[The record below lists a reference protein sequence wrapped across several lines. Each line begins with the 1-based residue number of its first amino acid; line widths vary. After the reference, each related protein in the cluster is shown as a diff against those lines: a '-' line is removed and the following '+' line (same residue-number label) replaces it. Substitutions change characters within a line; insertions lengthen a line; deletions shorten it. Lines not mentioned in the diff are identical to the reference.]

1 MTIVSCLIVFED
13 KLVNMKSLFLTLA
26 LALTVQAAPPEKF
39 WGALH
44 QIETGGALGAIKGDY
59 VNGQPRAL
67 GPYQIHRAY
76 FKDSKI
82 KGNYTQCADLAFSRK
97 VVSAYLEIKAP
108 KAWAAGDCNVLF
120 RTHNGG
126 PAAMRATGTTKKN
139 LDRYSA
145 RALGLM
151 K

>member
-1 MTIVSCLIVFED
+1 MKFILI
-13 KLVNMKSLFLTLA
+13 LL

-39 WGALH
+39 WSALH

-59 VNGQPRAL
+59 VNSQPRAL

-82 KGNYTQCADLAFSRK
+82 KGEYSQCADLAFSRK
-97 VVSAYLEIKAP
+97 VVSAYLQRYAP

-126 PAAMRATGTTKKN
+126 PSATKAVGQKKKN

-145 RALGLM
+145 KALGLM

>member
-1 MTIVSCLIVFED
+1 
-13 KLVNMKSLFLTLA
+13 MKFILFLL

-39 WGALH
+39 WSALH

-59 VNGQPRAL
+59 VNSQPRAL

-82 KGNYTQCADLAFSRK
+82 KGEYSQCADLAFSRK
-97 VVSAYLEIKAP
+97 VVTAYLQRYAP
-108 KAWAAGDCNVLF
+108 KAWAAGESGCEVLF

-126 PAAMRATGTTKKN
+126 PAATKAVGQKKKN

-145 RALGLM
+145 KALGLM

>member
-1 MTIVSCLIVFED
+1 
-13 KLVNMKSLFLTLA
+13 MKSIFLSLA
-26 LALTVQAAPPEKF
+26 IAVTAHAKPPEKF

-44 QIETGGALGAIKGDY
+44 QIETGGALGPTIGD
-59 VNGQPRAL
+59 NGAAL
-67 GPYQIHRAY
+67 GPYQIHRLY
-76 FKDSKI
+76 WIDSAVP
-82 KGNYTQCADLAFSRK
+82 GRFEDCQDLSYSRK
-97 VVSAYLEIKAP
+97 VVTAYLKLYAP

-139 LDRYSA
+139 LDRYSKK
-145 RALGLM
+145 ALGLM

>member
-1 MTIVSCLIVFED
+1 
-13 KLVNMKSLFLTLA
+13 MKSLFLSLA
-26 LALTVQAAPPEKF
+26 IAVTAHAAPPEKF

-44 QIETGGALGAIKGDY
+44 QIETGGALGATIGD
-59 VNGQPRAL
+59 NGAAL

-82 KGNYTQCADLAFSRK
+82 KGDYLQCSDLTFSRK
-97 VVSAYLEIKAP
+97 VVSAYLAIKAP

-126 PAAMRATGTTKKN
+126 PAAMKATGQKKKN

-145 RALGLM
+145 KALGLM

>member
-1 MTIVSCLIVFED
+1 
-13 KLVNMKSLFLTLA
+13 MKSLFLTLA

-44 QIETGGALGAIKGDY
+44 QIETGSALGAIIGD
-59 VNGQPRAL
+59 NGAAL

-82 KGNYTQCADLAFSRK
+82 KGDYTQCADLAFSRK
-97 VVSAYLEIKAP
+97 VVTAYLQRYAP
-108 KAWAAGDCNVLF
+108 KPWAAGESGCEVLF

-126 PAAMRATGTTKKN
+126 PAAIRATGTKKKN

-145 RALGLM
+145 KALGLM
-151 K
+151 Q

>member
-1 MTIVSCLIVFED
+1 MKTI
-13 KLVNMKSLFLTLA
+13 LFLL

-59 VNGQPRAL
+59 VNSRPRAL

-126 PAAMRATGTTKKN
+126 PSAMRATGTTKKN
-139 LDRYSA
+139 LDRYA
-145 RALGLM
+145 KKALGLM
-151 K
+151 Q

>member
-1 MTIVSCLIVFED
+1 MKTI
-13 KLVNMKSLFLTLA
+13 LFLL

-59 VNGQPRAL
+59 VNSQPRAL

-126 PAAMRATGTTKKN
+126 PAATKAVGQKKKN

-145 RALGLM
+145 KALGLM

>member
-1 MTIVSCLIVFED
+1 
-13 KLVNMKSLFLTLA
+13 MKSLFLTLA

-39 WGALH
+39 WSALH

-59 VNGQPRAL
+59 VNSQPRAL

-126 PAAMRATGTTKKN
+126 PAAMRATGTTKKK
-139 LDRYSA
+139 LDRYA
-145 RALGLM
+145 KKALGLM
-151 K
+151 Q

>member
-1 MTIVSCLIVFED
+1 MKFILI
-13 KLVNMKSLFLTLA
+13 LL

-59 VNGQPRAL
+59 VNSQPRAL

-139 LDRYSA
+139 LDRYA
-145 RALGLM
+145 KKALGLM
-151 K
+151 Q

>member
-1 MTIVSCLIVFED
+1 MKTI
-13 KLVNMKSLFLTLA
+13 LFLL

-44 QIETGGALGAIKGDY
+44 MQETGGALGATIGD
-59 VNGQPRAL
+59 NGAAL

-76 FKDSKI
+76 FKDSKV
-82 KGNYTQCADLAFSRK
+82 KGDYSQCADLAYSRR
-97 VVSAYLEIKAP
+97 VVTAYLQRYAP
-108 KAWAAGDCNVLF
+108 KAWAAGESGCEVLF

-126 PAAMRATGTTKKN
+126 GSAMKAIGQKKKN
-139 LDRYSA
+139 LDRYSK

>member
-1 MTIVSCLIVFED
+1 MKTI
-13 KLVNMKSLFLTLA
+13 LFLL

-59 VNGQPRAL
+59 VNSQPRAL

-126 PAAMRATGTTKKN
+126 PSAMRATGTTKKN
-139 LDRYSA
+139 LDRYA
-145 RALGLM
+145 KKALGLM
-151 K
+151 Q

>member
-1 MTIVSCLIVFED
+1 MKTI
-13 KLVNMKSLFLTLA
+13 LFLL

-59 VNGQPRAL
+59 VNSQPRAL

-139 LDRYSA
+139 LDRYA
-145 RALGLM
+145 KKALGLM

>member
-1 MTIVSCLIVFED
+1 
-13 KLVNMKSLFLTLA
+13 MKSLFLSLA
-26 LALTVQAAPPEKF
+26 IAVTAHAAPPEK
-39 WGALH
+39 WWSALH
-44 QIETGGALGAIKGDY
+44 QIETGGAIGPTLGD
-59 VNGQPRAL
+59 NGAAL

-76 FKDSKI
+76 FKDSAV
-82 KGNYTQCADLAFSRK
+82 KGDYSQCADLAFSRK
-97 VVSAYLEIKAP
+97 VVTAYLKLYAP

-139 LDRYSA
+139 LDRYA
-145 RALGLM
+145 TKALGLM

>member
-1 MTIVSCLIVFED
+1 
-13 KLVNMKSLFLTLA
+13 MKSLFLTLA

-59 VNGQPRAL
+59 VNSQPRAL
-67 GPYQIHRAY
+67 GPYQIHRLY
-76 FKDSKI
+76 WIDSAVL
-82 KGNYTQCADLAFSRK
+82 GRYEDCQDLSYSRK
-97 VVSAYLEIKAP
+97 VVTAYLKLYAP
-108 KAWAAGDCNVLF
+108 KAWAAGESGCEVLF

-126 PAAMRATGTTKKN
+126 PAAIRATGTKKKN

-145 RALGLM
+145 KALGLM
-151 K
+151 Q

>member
-1 MTIVSCLIVFED
+1 MKTI
-13 KLVNMKSLFLTLA
+13 LFLL

-59 VNGQPRAL
+59 VNSQPRAL

-126 PAAMRATGTTKKN
+126 PSAMRATGTTKKN
-139 LDRYSA
+139 LDRYA
-145 RALGLM
+145 KKALGLM

>member
-1 MTIVSCLIVFED
+1 MKTI
-13 KLVNMKSLFLTLA
+13 LFLL

-59 VNGQPRAL
+59 VNSQPRAL

-139 LDRYSA
+139 LDRYA
-145 RALGLM
+145 KKALGLM
-151 K
+151 Q

>member
-1 MTIVSCLIVFED
+1 
-13 KLVNMKSLFLTLA
+13 MKSLFLSLA
-26 LALTVQAAPPEKF
+26 IAVTAHAAPPEKF

-59 VNGQPRAL
+59 VNSQPRAL
-67 GPYQIHRAY
+67 GPYQIHRLY
-76 FKDSKI
+76 WIDSAVL
-82 KGNYTQCADLAFSRK
+82 GRFEDCQDLSYSRK
-97 VVSAYLEIKAP
+97 VVTAYLQRYAP
-108 KAWAAGDCNVLF
+108 KAWSAGESGCEVLF

-139 LDRYSA
+139 LDRYSKK
-145 RALGLM
+145 ALGLM

>member
-1 MTIVSCLIVFED
+1 MKTI
-13 KLVNMKSLFLTLA
+13 LFLLLA
-26 LALTVQAAPPEKF
+26 VAVQAAPPEKF
-39 WGALH
+39 WSALH

-59 VNGQPRAL
+59 VNSQPRAL
-67 GPYQIHRAY
+67 GPYQIHRLY
-76 FKDSKI
+76 WIDSAVP
-82 KGNYTQCADLAFSRK
+82 GRYEDCQDLSYSRK
-97 VVSAYLEIKAP
+97 VVTAYLKLYAP

-126 PAAMRATGTTKKN
+126 PSATKAIGQKKKN
-139 LDRYSA
+139 LDRYSK

>member
-1 MTIVSCLIVFED
+1 
-13 KLVNMKSLFLTLA
+13 MKFILFIL
-26 LALTVQAAPPEKF
+26 LALTVNAAPPENF

-44 QIETGGALGAIKGDY
+44 QIETGGALGATVGD
-59 VNGQPRAL
+59 NGAAL

-76 FKDSKI
+76 FVDSKI
-82 KGNYTQCADLAFSRK
+82 KGDYSQCADLAFSRK
-97 VVSAYLEIKAP
+97 VVTAYLQRYAP

-120 RTHNGG
+120 RAHNGG
-126 PAAMRATGTTKKN
+126 PSATKAVGQKKKN

-145 RALGLM
+145 KALGLM

>member
-1 MTIVSCLIVFED
+1 
-13 KLVNMKSLFLTLA
+13 MKSILFIL

-39 WGALH
+39 WSALH
-44 QIETGGALGAIKGDY
+44 QIETGGALGAINGDY
-59 VNGQPRAL
+59 VNSQPRAL

-82 KGNYTQCADLAFSRK
+82 KGEYSQCADLAFSRK
-97 VVSAYLEIKAP
+97 VVSAYLQRYAP

-126 PAAMRATGTTKKN
+126 PAATKAVGQKKKN

-145 RALGLM
+145 KALGLM
-151 K
+151 Q

>member
-1 MTIVSCLIVFED
+1 
-13 KLVNMKSLFLTLA
+13 MKYLFLTLA
-26 LALTVQAAPPEKF
+26 LAVTAHAAPPEKF

-59 VNGQPRAL
+59 VNGKPRAL

-76 FKDSKI
+76 FKDSAV
-82 KGNYTQCADLAFSRK
+82 KGDYSQCADLAFSRK
-97 VVSAYLEIKAP
+97 VVTAYLKLYAP

-139 LDRYSA
+139 LDRYSKK
-145 RALGLM
+145 ALGLM